1 MELWLESKIKYNG
14 EIIFNTYLGLAELTI
29 VFNCRKMKN
38 NAGQGYD
45 LYCSVQKAVNAGIN
59 KHFFLYCLTC
69 LALKAYSHRP
79 NLGPLSTHA
88 APPLN
93 FSFVEINKNDNCRHL
108 FHFLAFQTKST
119 CVSLHISINWPFY
132 AVKVL
137 QLLKK

>member
-69 LALKAYSHRP
+69 LALKEA
-79 NLGPLSTHA
+79 
-88 APPLN
+88 
-93 FSFVEINKNDNCRHL
+93 
-108 FHFLAFQTKST
+108 
-119 CVSLHISINWPFY
+119 
-132 AVKVL
+132 
-137 QLLKK
+137 